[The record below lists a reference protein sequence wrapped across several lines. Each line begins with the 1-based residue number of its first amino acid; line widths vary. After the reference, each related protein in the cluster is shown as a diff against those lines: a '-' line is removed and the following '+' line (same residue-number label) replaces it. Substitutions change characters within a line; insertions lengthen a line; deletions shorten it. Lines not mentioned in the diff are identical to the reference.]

1 MPRLKL
7 ALTLCFALATG
18 SLPLAQA
25 PSAAPPAAFLRV
37 VDPIVADLLARF
49 DEKAAMGH
57 VEYASRFWR
66 LAGNEGYDGTI
77 DRIGARITPTTS
89 TDPRIGPVRIAYEE
103 YAGGN
108 GWDHS
113 IGTLAITRD
122 GQPDDV
128 VLSKEKERLALC
140 INSFSTVPGGVI
152 APIVDVGAGARD
164 EDFANKDLKG
174 AVVLGDADAGGLWR
188 RAIAKGAIGVVST
201 ALPKYLNADPPGA
214 AKVTPRDEW
223 DILQWSSVP
232 YDETTKGFGFKASPR
247 AAARL
252 RKAIAAAPAGA
263 PVKVHVTVASTFS
276 RKPARTLVGEI
287 NGATHP
293 DERIVLAAH
302 VQEPGANDN
311 ASGVATLAELFVAM
325 TNAIEAK
332 KIPRP
337 ARTIT
342 FLWLNEISGSNAWI
356 KLHPEQANNTKY
368 MFSLDMTGED
378 ITKTGGSFLIER
390 WPDPGA
396 VWDRPWDP
404 HSEWGR
410 GNVRAESLKG
420 DLINDMHL
428 AVCAR
433 VAAKTKWVV
442 KSNPYEGGSDHTVF
456 GGRGIP
462 SLLNWHFTDRYYH
475 TNFDTPDKVSAAEM
489 KNVAVAV
496 GASAL
501 VMASA
506 DESMAGAVGELVAS
520 AGNARLEIEKP
531 GEPAAFTAWKKW
543 YGEAV
548 RSAARLVPGVASA
561 ALNAKLAAL
570 AGTFDK
576 GTEETRQRGYE
587 EERDRGPSVTGESQA
602 TTASRRPVD
611 LPKPCGEDQRIDAPL
626 PLTGW
631 AVILAGDS
639 RQFVP
644 CPATPA
650 SLAAHPA
657 EHRERRELD
666 VIDRAAAQTQEA
678 NLRRR
683 AAQARA
689 RLGLP
694 AGALLKDTSPA
705 VRTEALYSFVTAPA
719 AAGTFETLTELL
731 RTEPSLAVKPVIIET
746 IGAAPYLD
754 NAGRDRAEALLVEQ
768 SKSSDARI
776 MQAAVKGLETLS
788 RQDPR
793 RPIATGTRARLR
805 DLATT
810 IVRQTAT
817 FPLATYAR
825 VRLLAM
831 LALGTARD
839 DDEPTLLKAA
849 GDPDWQIRRLAALRL
864 DAAKPTQAAIV
875 AKLAADPAFQVR
887 YDMVAVLTREA
898 ARTKTCKP
906 LIDLLADPETTVV
919 LRVLDQ
925 IPDGCADEAQAVAI
939 VTPWAT
945 SLSSASA
952 ATWHRQAHAFRALAR
967 LDAAAGGKLLD
978 AAASNAVWQVRA
990 LAAGVAGPLNAPNT
1004 LMALAGDAVPNVR
1017 TAALDAMRR
1026 ASTPGRVDAAIAALS
1041 SDDFQ
1046 LVRAAALTLEKA
1058 PADDRPRAVAALVAA
1073 FTRLTALYR
1082 DTSRDPRMA
1091 ILARLDELLP
1101 ADRTAALKD
1110 AVNDFDPEIRTTA
1123 TAMLAKQT
1131 PPASVASPPL
1141 QRYPF
1146 QPASAD
1152 LVNPPTLATITMA
1165 DGKQFRIQLNP
1176 IVAPVTVARFAA
1188 LARAGYY
1195 NGLTFH
1201 RIAPNFV
1208 VQGGSPGA
1216 SEYVGDDRYMRDE
1229 LSFQSHVRGA
1239 VGISTRGRD
1248 TGDGQIFI
1256 DLVDV
1261 PRLDHG
1267 YTVFGNVVSGMD
1279 VVDRL
1284 LEGATIK
1291 TITIK

>member
-1 MPRLKL
+1 MSRSRLVL
-7 ALTLCFALATG
+7 ALCLAVG
-18 SLPLAQA
+18 IVQGPAAQTVTPA
-25 PSAAPPAAFLRV
+25 PAAFVRA

-49 DEKAAMGH
+49 DEQAAMGH

-89 TDPRIGPVRIAYEE
+89 TDPRIAPVRIAYEE

-113 IGTLAITRD
+113 VGTLAIARD

-140 INSFSTVPGGVI
+140 INSFSTAPGGVT
-152 APIVDVGAGARD
+152 APLVDVGAGARD

-188 RAIAKGAIGVVST
+188 RAIAKGAIGVIST

-232 YDETTKGFGFKASPR
+232 YDETTRGFGFKASPR

-263 PVKVHVTVASTFS
+263 PVKVHVTIASTFS
-276 RKPARTLVGEI
+276 RKPTRTLVGEI

-293 DERIVLAAH
+293 AERIVLAAH

-311 ASGVATLAELFVAM
+311 ASGVATLAELFVAL

-356 KLHPEQANNTKY
+356 KLHPDQARNTKY

-378 ITKTGGSFLIER
+378 IAKTGGSFLIER

-420 DLINDMHL
+420 DLINDLHL

-433 VAAKTKWVV
+433 VAARTKWVV

-456 GGRGIP
+456 GGQGIP

-489 KNVAVAV
+489 KNVAAAV
-496 GASAL
+496 GASAWL
-501 VMASA
+501 MASA
-506 DESMAGAVGELVAS
+506 DESMAGAVGELVAG
-520 AGNARLEIEKP
+520 AGKARLEIEKP

-543 YGEAV
+543 YAEAV
-548 RSAARLVPGVASA
+548 RSAARLVPGAASA
-561 ALNAKLAAL
+561 ALSSKLDALAAP
-570 AGTFDK
+570 FEK
-576 GTEETRQRGYE
+576 GTEENL
-587 EERDRGPSVTGESQA
+587 DQA
-602 TTASRRPVD
+602 PRRPLD
-611 LPKPCGEDQRIDAPL
+611 QPKPCGEDQRLDAPL

-631 AVILAGDS
+631 SVILAGDS

-644 CPATPA
+644 CPASP
-650 SLAAHPA
+650 AAHPA
-657 EHRERRELD
+657 EHREQRELD
-666 VIDRAAAQTQEA
+666 VIDRAAAQTSEA

-694 AGALLKDTSPA
+694 AGALLKDSSPA
-705 VRTEALYSFVTAPA
+705 VRIEALYSFVTAPA
-719 AAGTFETLTELL
+719 AAGTFEALTELL
-731 RTEPSLAVKPVIIET
+731 RTEPNLTVKPVIIET
-746 IGAAPYLD
+746 IGAAPYRD
-754 NAGRDRAEALLVEQ
+754 SADRDRAEALLLEQ
-768 SKSSDARI
+768 SKSSDARV
-776 MQAAVKGLETLS
+776 MQAAAKGLETLL

-793 RPIATGTRARLR
+793 RPIADGTRTRLR
-805 DLATT
+805 ELATT
-810 IVRQTAT
+810 IKPPTAT
-817 FPLATYAR
+817 FPAAAYTR
-825 VRLLAM
+825 VRILAM
-831 LALGTARD
+831 LALATARD
-839 DDEPTLLKAA
+839 GDEPTLLKAA
-849 GDPDWQIRRLAALRL
+849 ADPDWQVRRLAALRL
-864 DAAKPTQAAIV
+864 DAAKPTQTAIV

-898 ARTKTCKP
+898 ARTKSCKP
-906 LIDLLADPETTVV
+906 LTDLLADPETTVV

-925 IPDGCADEAQAVAI
+925 MPDGCADEGQAVA
-939 VTPWAT
+939 VLTPWAS
-945 SLSSASA
+945 SLARATA
-952 ATWHRQAHAFRALAR
+952 ATWHRPAHAFRALAR
-967 LDAAAGGKLLD
+967 LDAAAGAKLLD
-978 AAASNAVWQVRA
+978 AAASHAVWQVRA
-990 LAAGVAGPLNAPNT
+990 LAAGVAVPLNAPNT
-1004 LMALAGDAVPNVR
+1004 LTVLAGDAVPNVR

-1026 ASTPGRVDAAIAALS
+1026 ASTSGRVDAAIAALS
-1041 SDDFQ
+1041 SGDNQ
-1046 LVRAAALTLEKA
+1046 LIRAAALTLEKT
-1058 PADDRPRAVAALVAA
+1058 PAEDRPRAIAALLAA
-1073 FTRLTALYR
+1073 FTRLTALYS
-1082 DTSRDPRMA
+1082 DNSRDPRMA
-1091 ILARLDELLP
+1091 ILTRLDELLP
-1101 ADRTAALKD
+1101 ADRAAALKD
-1110 AVNDFDPEIRTTA
+1110 AINDFDPEIRTTA
-1123 TAMLAKQT
+1123 AAMLAKQT
-1131 PPASVASPPL
+1131 PPASVASQPL

-1195 NGLTFH
+1195 DGLTFH

-1284 LEGATIK
+1284 LEGATI
-1291 TITIK
+1291 